1 MSRSISQIYAEALAT
16 RNNYLQITELDSGRT
31 SSKMSIINLLTY
43 VMAALIYT
51 YETVLDY
58 FEVNIAQ
65 LLATRINGTPE
76 YYVAISKL
84 FQFNSNTG
92 TGDQLIFDEETLKLR
107 YANVNADNRI
117 ISQAAYDNYDPSD
130 STEGIYLKVCCD
142 NTSQE
147 EVSMGTLYTPLTNAQ
162 LTAFRSYINSIKFL
176 GAKIYPI
183 SVPGDILTIESCEV
197 IYNDLYITEDQAFD
211 NVRKALIDYLGN
223 LAYNGYVY
231 YQAIID
237 AIQNAEYIVSVSA
250 GAVIKILQ
258 YDPATNSYAGEA
270 TALSNRAKAA
280 AGYVK
285 WIDQAGSSTIIH
297 AADSEETG
305 ISFKPNSEP

>member
-1 MSRSISQIYAEALAT
+1 
-16 RNNYLQITELDSGRT
+16 
-31 SSKMSIINLLTY
+31 
-43 VMAALIYT
+43 
-51 YETVLDY
+51 
-58 FEVNIAQ
+58 
-65 LLATRINGTPE
+65 
-76 YYVAISKL
+76 
-84 FQFNSNTG
+84 
-92 TGDQLIFDEETLKLR
+92 
-107 YANVNADNRI
+107 
-117 ISQAAYDNYDPSD
+117 
-130 STEGIYLKVCCD
+130 
-142 NTSQE
+142 
-147 EVSMGTLYTPLTNAQ
+147 MGTLYTPLTNAQ

-176 GAKIYPI
+176 GAKVYPI

-250 GAVIKILQ
+250 GVVIKILQ

-270 TALSNRAKAA
+270 TALANRAKAA

-285 WIDQAGSSTIIH
+285 WIDQSGSSTIIH